1 MPHII
6 FVRLIVSDNSILF
19 FFRSLLPIIRCV
31 DYHDDRVALWG
42 VWALANFCQIDS
54 EFLLINTLWY
64 FVSSV
69 IKSLC
74 LLIKSPKLPANL
86 LLESKL

>member
-1 MPHII
+1 MSHII
-6 FVRLIVSDNSILF
+6 FVADNSTILF
-19 FFRSLLPIIRCV
+19 FSRSLLPIIRCV

-54 EFLLINTLWY
+54 EFLLISTLWY
-64 FVSSV
+64 FVSQV
-69 IKSLC
+69 IQSLH
-74 LLIKSPKLPANL
+74 LLIKSRKLPANL